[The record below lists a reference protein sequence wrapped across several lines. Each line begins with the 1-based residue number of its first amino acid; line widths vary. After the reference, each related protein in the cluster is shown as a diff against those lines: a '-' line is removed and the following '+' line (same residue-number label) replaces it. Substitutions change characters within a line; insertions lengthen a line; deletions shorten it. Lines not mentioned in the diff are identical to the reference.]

1 MFLDINEKM
10 NITLCGMMG
19 SGKSAVGKLLA
30 KNINFN
36 FIDVDKLIE
45 IKTNKSISRIFAEE
59 GESYFRNLEE
69 KITIKELKN
78 KKTILSLGGGAIINT
93 LIRKSIKENSYNI
106 YLKVSNDVLEKRL
119 KYSKNRPLIIKK
131 NLTQTISDL
140 IKKREKY
147 YRNADLIIRNEVSIT
162 ETVEEIIGK
171 IINE

>member
-1 MFLDINEKM
+1 
-10 NITLCGMMG
+10 MG
-19 SGKSAVGKLLA
+19 G
-30 KNINFN
+30 
-36 FIDVDKLIE
+36 
-45 IKTNKSISRIFAEE
+45 
-59 GESYFRNLEE
+59 
-69 KITIKELKN
+69 LKN

-171 IINE
+171 ITNE